1 MRLEV
6 GKVKI
11 KDAQFSDKTYIENNV
26 LYINKLELREYLL
39 EDQNISEVDFE
50 IARPG
55 ESVRII
61 PIKDIV
67 QPVYKVSG
75 SGQVFPGWISD
86 VESVGEGVTHKLEG
100 CAVVTCGKMVNFQEG
115 IIDMSGPAA
124 EYNSFSKMVNVVPLI
139 TPIEGLAKHPHEE
152 TVRVAG
158 LKTAYYLAKASKD
171 IVPDEVEVFN
181 YDPIHKGAKMY
192 ADLPRVA
199 YVYMIQSQGLMH
211 DNYIYGLDAKGIL
224 PTLISPTEVID
235 GIIVSG
241 NCAAPCH
248 KNATIHHINNPVIL
262 DLMRRHGKDVNFVG
276 VIITN
281 EHAMLANKKRGAFFT
296 NKLAKL
302 IGVEGAIITEEGG
315 GNPETD
321 LMLNCKL
328 LEKSNIKTVLITDEY
343 AGRDGRSQGLAD
355 VTVEADAVV
364 TNGNGN
370 MLLDLP
376 AMDKVIGHLESVEI
390 LTGGFSGGMHEDG
403 SITVELAAIMG
414 SLCEL
419 GYEKLTTKLK

>member
-1 MRLEV
+1 MKLEV

-11 KDAQFSDKTYIENNV
+11 KDAQFAEKTYIENNV
-26 LYINKLELREYLL
+26 LYISKQELRQYLL
-39 EDQNISEVDFE
+39 EDNNIKDVDFE

-55 ESVRII
+55 ESVRIV

-67 QPVYKVSG
+67 QPIYKVSG
-75 SGQVFPGWISD
+75 PGQVFPGWISD
-86 VESVGEGVTHKLEG
+86 VDSVGEGVTHLLEG

-139 TPIEGLAKHPHEE
+139 TPIDGLGKHPHEE

-171 IVPDEVEVFN
+171 IQPDEVEVFN
-181 YDPIHKGAKMY
+181 YDPINEGAKLY
-192 ADLPRVA
+192 TELPRVA

-376 AMDKVIGHLESVEI
+376 AMDKVIGSLESVEI